1 MNSTTC
7 EDVSVFREDIANFF
21 YLAVTGLI
29 VLLVDMFMK
38 VWTKFSG
45 SRIACCHKEVFSC
58 VVDDRTDEADRVGG
72 TAMDVQA
79 QASRTTASAVV
90 VGARLV
96 NQKNTSGIIT
106 PRQAER
112 VMEIA
117 GGDLT
122 ISSATPES
130 WGTARPTQ
138 NQRAARRRRHRRRRI
153 RSSAAAEQLRVSTAQ
168 LAPPESSDTSQTET
182 E

>member
-1 MNSTTC
+1 MNSTSC
-7 EDVSVFREDIANFF
+7 EDGGVFREDVASFF
-21 YLAVTGLI
+21 YLALTGVI

-45 SRIACCHKEVFSC
+45 SRIACCHREIFSC
-58 VVDDRTDEADRVGG
+58 VVDDRTAEEDRVGG

-79 QASRTTASAVV
+79 QASRQTASAVV

-96 NQKNTSGIIT
+96 NNKHNSGIIT
-106 PRQAER
+106 PRQAEQ

-122 ISSATPES
+122 LSSASPES
-130 WGTARPTQ
+130 WGTGRPTQ
-138 NQRAARRRRHRRRRI
+138 NQRAARRRRRRRRRI
-153 RSSAAAEQLRVSTAQ
+153 RSVAAVDQLRVSTAN
-168 LAPPESSDTSQTET
+168 LHDPGSSDTTET
-182 E
+182 QTD